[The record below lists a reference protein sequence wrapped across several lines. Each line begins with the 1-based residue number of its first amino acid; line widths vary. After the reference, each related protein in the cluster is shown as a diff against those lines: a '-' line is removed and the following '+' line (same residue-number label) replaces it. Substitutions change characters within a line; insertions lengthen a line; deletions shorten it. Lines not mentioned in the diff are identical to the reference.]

1 MYPQNWYI
9 YHYFLQ
15 VFILQLFQG
24 VKKILLDIHFLKSW
38 KTATKTRQNNAHSG
52 IEKLPYY
59 LKTQLM
65 LLEHQI

>member
-24 VKKILLDIHFLKSW
+24 VKKILLDIHFLKNW
-38 KTATKTRQNNAHSG
+38 KTATRQNSAHSG
-52 IEKLPYY
+52 IEKLLYY
-59 LKTQLM
+59 LKTQM
-65 LLEHQI
+65 KLLEHQI